1 MLRRYELIRGQAVLG
16 VVTFDPN
23 QSDFPWLAGRL
34 EPSPAYAEVE
44 PLFAELSRSERDGLT
59 DESDEL
65 HEAVMAPGVE
75 VRSLPDGELSEVV
88 GISID
93 GHRVRWRI

>member
-1 MLRRYELIRGQAVLG
+1 VLRRYELIRGEAVLG
-16 VVTFDPN
+16 VVIFDPN
-23 QSDFPWLAGRL
+23 LSDFPWLAGRL

-44 PLFAELSRSERDGLT
+44 PLFAELSRLERDELT
-59 DESDEL
+59 DESDAL

-75 VRSLPDGELSEVV
+75 MRSLPDGELSEVV

-93 GHRVRWRI
+93 GYRVSWRI